1 MRAKSI
7 PVIIALSALLFL
19 PLGLYTAE
27 GQSDQPTT
35 SEKTPS
41 AFVPVSSWEF
51 NQVVDGK
58 KVVHDFV
65 IQNKGNAPLNIS
77 KVKTA

>member
-1 MRAKSI
+1 MKTKSI
-7 PVIIALSALLFL
+7 PVSMALFALLML
-19 PLGLYTAE
+19 WSGVHSAQS
-27 GQSDQPTT
+27 QSDQPTA

-41 AFVPVSSWEF
+41 VFVPVSSWEF
-51 NQVVDGK
+51 DQVVDGK

-77 KVKTA
+77 EVKTA

>member
-1 MRAKSI
+1 MRVKSI
-7 PVIIALSALLFL
+7 AVIIALSALLSL
-19 PLGLYTAE
+19 PFGLCAAE

-35 SEKTPS
+35 SEKAPS

-51 NQVVDGK
+51 EQVVDGK

-65 IQNKGNAPLNIS
+65 IQNKGSAPLNIA